1 MGKINKLKSAYLG
14 HLRDDQAELMVAQK
28 FPERQRLTGAMNQL
42 LHRLKRRFLKRL
54 RLRWG
59 KHKMINIPAQH
70 THVTHTRWNSLWYFL
85 WSSCWTCWE
94 LEPSGRMNPRS
105 LCCRFA
111 GELKLWKSTQNLRHI
126 TALPQNK
133 QRLSG
138 TYLAT
143 PRKEGLNWEFL
154 SRNSFRPWSSIRTT
168 SRSEEPAVL
177 SNYNTNIHLECTGQ
191 MYYNVISV
199 GRWSH
204 RSVFVIHHIKLC
216 VSELNSIFILTIVTV
231 WLPVLMIFSMARLPS
246 QMFLNSIT

>member
-1 MGKINKLKSAYLG
+1 MGKINERKSAYLG

-28 FPERQRLTGAMNQL
+28 FPERQRLTRAMNQL

-111 GELKLWKSTQNLRHI
+111 GELKLWKSTQNLTHYS
-126 TALPQNK
+126 TATKQTATLRNLPGHTQK
-133 QRLSG
+133 RG
-138 TYLAT
+138 TEL
-143 PRKEGLNWEFL
+143 G
-154 SRNSFRPWSSIRTT
+154 I
-168 SRSEEPAVL
+168 
-177 SNYNTNIHLECTGQ
+177 
-191 MYYNVISV
+191 
-199 GRWSH
+199 
-204 RSVFVIHHIKLC
+204 FVQELLQTLKLH
-216 VSELNSIFILTIVTV
+216 
-231 WLPVLMIFSMARLPS
+231 
-246 QMFLNSIT
+246 